1 MKIQSVFDAAFAPY
15 GKVIRGLDTAELER
29 AMEQTP
35 CPDGATVYVPGD
47 EKLEALPIMKLL
59 SEQVYGG
66 MPIQIGYCNGDNHV
80 MNCLEYHRDS
90 EVNLACTDLILL
102 LGKEGD
108 IDFENYAYDTARVE
122 AFLAPKGTLI
132 EVYATTLH
140 YAPINAAASSAA
152 WWCCPRARTP
162 IWSSSQ
168 TRAGESR
175 LLTATNKWLLA
186 HGRRARGEERRGGGP
201 EGRKP
206 HDLTGA
212 EREGAPR
219 GNSRR
224 SPSISAPT
232 AASPPAR
239 PTGGRIPTRG
249 GRV

>member
-90 EVNLACTDLILL
+90 EVNLACADLILL

-140 YAPINAAASSAA
+140 YAPINAGGKFR
-152 WWCCPRARTP
+152 CVVVLPKGTNTDLEFKP
-162 IWSSSQ
+162 DP
-168 TRAGESR
+168 AGESR

-186 HGRRARGEERRGGGP
+186 HADAPEAKNGAVVALKGEN
-201 EGRKP
+201 
-206 HDLTGA
+206 HT
-212 EREGAPR
+212 
-219 GNSRR
+219 
-224 SPSISAPT
+224 I
-232 AASPPAR
+232 
-239 PTGGRIPTRG
+239 
-249 GRV
+249 

>member
-1 MKIQSVFDAAFAPY
+1 MKTQSVFDAAFAPY

-140 YAPINAAASSAA
+140 YAPINAGGKFR
-152 WWCCPRARTP
+152 CVVVLPKGTNTDLEFKP
-162 IWSSSQ
+162 DP
-168 TRAGESR
+168 AGESR

-186 HGRRARGEERRGGGP
+186 HADAPEAKNGAVVALKGEN
-201 EGRKP
+201 
-206 HDLTGA
+206 HT
-212 EREGAPR
+212 
-219 GNSRR
+219 
-224 SPSISAPT
+224 I
-232 AASPPAR
+232 
-239 PTGGRIPTRG
+239 
-249 GRV
+249 